1 MSVAGAGLPF
11 LTFTMLKRIIRPPQ
25 RYDLEEDDF
34 TEFIFDSGSEDDMD
48 EADPGK
54 HNTSSQCWTNVGPA
68 SSGPTSG
75 RCVIVC

>member
-11 LTFTMLKRIIRPPQ
+11 LTFTMPKRIIRPLQ

-48 EADPGK
+48 EPDPGK
-54 HNTSSQCWTNVGPA
+54 HNTSTQCWTNVRPQGLPNLV
-68 SSGPTSG
+68 SEQ
-75 RCVIVC
+75 